1 MLSESAMFNNRYRRF
16 ILAAVVPVFIV
27 YVIFMIFP
35 IARSL
40 YYSLFDWS
48 GFTTSM
54 EYVGLGNYAEMA
66 SDKLFA
72 SSVLNSLK
80 YVAYGGVLIIG
91 ITLLF
96 TYAITSYKSK
106 KLKDFV
112 QTILF
117 VPNTIS
123 PVALALLWGFVLN
136 TRWGLVNSSL
146 KAIGLGS
153 LARGWL
159 GDEHIFG
166 AALSLL
172 VWIHVGFFIVVY
184 LAGADRI
191 PRSLYE
197 AAELDGAS
205 DWKKFTTVTVPL
217 LRDVIETSVV
227 LWTISSF
234 KIFGYI
240 YAFGSGGCGS
250 DPSPAIRNL
259 AVHLY
264 LTAFGKRT
272 PINRLGY
279 ASAMAMILLVLVA
292 MLVCVIRRLF
302 RSVERIEY

>member
-1 MLSESAMFNNRYRRF
+1 M
-16 ILAAVVPVFIV
+16 
-27 YVIFMIFP
+27 
-35 IARSL
+35 
-40 YYSLFDWS
+40 
-48 GFTTSM
+48 
-54 EYVGLGNYAEMA
+54 
-66 SDKLFA
+66 
-72 SSVLNSLK
+72 
-80 YVAYGGVLIIG
+80 
-91 ITLLF
+91 
-96 TYAITSYKSK
+96 
-106 KLKDFV
+106 
-112 QTILF
+112 
-117 VPNTIS
+117 
-123 PVALALLWGFVLN
+123 LN

-153 LARGWL
+153 LARGGWL

>member
-1 MLSESAMFNNRYRRF
+1 MFNNRYRRF

-146 KAIGLGS
+146 KAIGLGA
-153 LARGWL
+153 LAKGWL
-159 GDEHIFG
+159 GDEHIF
-166 AALSLL
+166 
-172 VWIHVGFFIVVY
+172 
-184 LAGADRI
+184 
-191 PRSLYE
+191 
-197 AAELDGAS
+197 
-205 DWKKFTTVTVPL
+205 
-217 LRDVIETSVV
+217 
-227 LWTISSF
+227 
-234 KIFGYI
+234 
-240 YAFGSGGCGS
+240 
-250 DPSPAIRNL
+250 
-259 AVHLY
+259 
-264 LTAFGKRT
+264 
-272 PINRLGY
+272 
-279 ASAMAMILLVLVA
+279 
-292 MLVCVIRRLF
+292 
-302 RSVERIEY
+302 

>member
-1 MLSESAMFNNRYRRF
+1 VLSESAMFNSRYRRF
-16 ILAAVVPVFIV
+16 ILATVVPVFVI

-48 GFTTSM
+48 GFTTDM
-54 EYVGLGNYAEMA
+54 QYIGLGNYAEMR
-66 SDKLFA
+66 SDKLFIG
-72 SSVLNSLK
+72 SVLNSLK
-80 YVAYGGVLIIG
+80 YVVYGGVLIIG

-136 TRWGLVNSSL
+136 TRWGLLNNLL
-146 KAIGLGS
+146 KVVGLGS
-153 LARGWL
+153 LAKGWL
-159 GDEHIFG
+159 GDDHIFG

-184 LAGADRI
+184 LAGTDRI
-191 PRSLYE
+191 PPSLYE

-205 DWKKFTTVTVPL
+205 DWRKFITITVPL

-279 ASAMAMILLVLVA
+279 ASAMAMVLLVLVA
-292 MLVCVIRRLF
+292 ILVYVIRRLF
-302 RSVERIEY
+302 RSAESIEY